1 MTETDVRLTLV
12 EGLHCASCVTRAES
26 VLRDTAGV
34 REANVNLAT
43 REASLRYDASA
54 TTIAAIKTR
63 LHDAGFVPEEEAEHA
78 AHDHRVVAGPE
89 RQRALIALTLTAPV
103 MALGMAH
110 LHHAWSLWTQLI
122 LTLLVIG
129 GPGRTVFIIA
139 GRGLLRGQ
147 LGMDTLIALG
157 SATALVLSIAAMI
170 SPTWWPG
177 VPPIHFETAAAIIA
191 LVLTGRWLEG
201 GARATAAAAIS
212 GLLARRPPVANRVTA
227 HSDGTSSDEAV
238 LAASLRVDDHVRVRV
253 GEIIPVD
260 GIVIECGGHADEA
273 MITGEAAAVSK
284 TIASHL
290 TGGTVLIDGS
300 VILRATHVGA
310 DTTLARLAE
319 QVRAAQGAKPPIARL
334 ADRISAVFV
343 PVVVTIALMT
353 WVLWHFLAPELTA
366 HALLAAASVLV
377 IACPCALGLATP
389 TAVMVAV
396 GRAAR
401 EGLLIR
407 DGAALEN
414 AGLIDLVALDK
425 TGTLTVG
432 RPTVERVL
440 AEPGF
445 TENEILQ
452 LAAAVEQGSEHPL
465 ASAVRAAVKNP
476 ASKATDFRAV
486 PGMGVEAN
494 VDGRRVAVGSA
505 RYLRSLGAEA
515 ALLNFNLDGATG
527 LFVAV
532 DGAVAGL
539 IAVADA
545 VKPDAADAIA
555 ALRHRHINV
564 VMLTGDQLSTAEK
577 VSRIVGITEIHA
589 GLLPAEKLALLQ
601 RWQSEGRKVAMVGD
615 GINDAPALAA
625 AHVGVAMAGA
635 DAANA
640 IAAGA
645 GEVVV
650 LNGKVSAIPA
660 LIELSIA
667 TRRTI
672 RQNLFGAFAYNV
684 LAIPLAAGVLYPFT
698 GWLLDPM
705 IAAGAMALSSLTVVG
720 NSLRLRRKS

>member
-1 MTETDVRLTLV
+1 MADTNVRLTLV

-103 MALGMAH
+103 MVLGMAH
-110 LHHAWSLWTQLI
+110 LHQAWSLWTQLI
-122 LTLLVIG
+122 LTLIVIS

-157 SATALVLSIAAMI
+157 SGTALILSIAAMI
-170 SPTWWPG
+170 APAWWPG

-212 GLLARRPPVANRVTA
+212 GLLARRPPVANRVTE
-227 HSDGTSSDEAV
+227 HGDEAV

-260 GIVIECGGHADEA
+260 GIVIEGTGHVDEA
-273 MITGEAAAVSK
+273 MITGEAAPVTKAI
-284 TIASHL
+284 TSHL

-319 QVRAAQGAKPPIARL
+319 QVRTAQGAKPPIARL

-353 WVLWHFLAPELTA
+353 WVLWHFLAPQLTA

-465 ASAVRAAVKNP
+465 ASAVRAAVKDP

-505 RYLRSLGAEA
+505 RFLRSLGAEA

-577 VSRIVGITEIHA
+577 VSRIVGITDIHA

>member
-1 MTETDVRLTLV
+1 MTDTDVRLTLV

-103 MALGMAH
+103 MVLGMAH

-147 LGMDTLIALG
+147 MGMDTLIALG
-157 SATALVLSIAAMI
+157 SSTALVLSIAAMI
-170 SPTWWPG
+170 APTWWPG
-177 VPPIHFETAAAIIA
+177 APPIHFETAAAIIA

-212 GLLARRPPVANRVTA
+212 GLLARRPPVANRVTE
-227 HSDGTSSDEAV
+227 HGDEAV

-260 GIVIECGGHADEA
+260 GIVIEGTGHVDEA
-273 MITGEAAAVSK
+273 MITGEAAPVTKAI
-284 TIASHL
+284 TSHL

-319 QVRAAQGAKPPIARL
+319 QVRTAQGAKPPIARL

-445 TENEILQ
+445 TENEIIQ
-452 LAAAVEQGSEHPL
+452 FAAAVEQGSEHPL

-505 RYLRSLGAEA
+505 RFLRSLGAEA

-532 DGAVAGL
+532 DGTVAGL

-555 ALRHRHINV
+555 ALRQRHINV
-564 VMLTGDQLSTAEK
+564 VMLTGDQLSMAEK
-577 VSRIVGITEIHA
+577 VSRIVGITDIHA

-720 NSLRLRRKS
+720 NSLRLRKKS

>member
-1 MTETDVRLTLV
+1 MADTNVRLTLV

-103 MALGMAH
+103 MVLGMAH
-110 LHHAWSLWTQLI
+110 LHQAWSLWTQLI
-122 LTLLVIG
+122 LTLIVIS

-157 SATALVLSIAAMI
+157 SSTALILSIAAMM
-170 SPTWWPG
+170 SPAWWPG

-212 GLLARRPPVANRVTA
+212 GLLARRPPVANRVTE
-227 HSDGTSSDEAV
+227 HGDEAV

-253 GEIIPVD
+253 GEMIPVD
-260 GIVIECGGHADEA
+260 GIVIEGGGHVDEA
-273 MITGEAAAVSK
+273 MITGEAAPVTKAI
-284 TIASHL
+284 TSHL

-319 QVRAAQGAKPPIARL
+319 QVRTAQGAKPPIARL

-353 WVLWHFLAPELTA
+353 WVLWHFLAPQLTA

-465 ASAVRAAVKNP
+465 ASAVRAAAKNP

-494 VDGRRVAVGSA
+494 VDGRHVAVGSA
-505 RYLRSLGAEA
+505 RFLRSLGAEA
-515 ALLNFNLDGATG
+515 ALLNLTLDGATG

-545 VKPDAADAIA
+545 VKPDAADVIA
-555 ALRHRHINV
+555 ALRQRHVTV

-650 LNGKVSAIPA
+650 LSGKVSAIPA
-660 LIELSIA
+660 LIDVSIA

-684 LAIPLAAGVLYPFT
+684 LAIPLAAGALYPFT

-705 IAAGAMALSSLTVVG
+705 IAAAAMALSSLTVVG

>member
-1 MTETDVRLTLV
+1 MADTNVRLTLV

-103 MALGMAH
+103 MVLGMAH
-110 LHHAWSLWTQLI
+110 LHQAWSLWTQLI
-122 LTLLVIG
+122 LTLIVIS

-157 SATALVLSIAAMI
+157 SSTALVLSIAAMI
-170 SPTWWPG
+170 APAWWPG

-212 GLLARRPPVANRVTA
+212 GLLARRPPVANRVTE
-227 HSDGTSSDEAV
+227 HGDEAV

-253 GEIIPVD
+253 GEMIPVD
-260 GIVIECGGHADEA
+260 GIVIEGGGHVDEA
-273 MITGEAAAVSK
+273 MITGEAAPVTKAI
-284 TIASHL
+284 TSHL

-319 QVRAAQGAKPPIARL
+319 QVRTAQGAKPPIARL

-353 WVLWHFLAPELTA
+353 WVLWHFLAPQLTA

-494 VDGRRVAVGSA
+494 VDGRHVAVGSA
-505 RYLRSLGAEA
+505 RFLRSLGAEA
-515 ALLNFNLDGATG
+515 ALLNLTLDGATG

-555 ALRHRHINV
+555 ALRQRHVTV

-650 LNGKVSAIPA
+650 LSGKVSAIPA
-660 LIELSIA
+660 LIDVSIA

-684 LAIPLAAGVLYPFT
+684 LAIPLAAGALYPFT

-705 IAAGAMALSSLTVVG
+705 IAAAAMALSSLTVVG

>member
-1 MTETDVRLTLV
+1 MTDTDVRLTLV

-103 MALGMAH
+103 MVLGMAH
-110 LHHAWSLWTQLI
+110 LHQAWSLWIQLI

-129 GPGRTVFIIA
+129 GSGRTVFIIA

-157 SATALVLSIAAMI
+157 SSTALVLSIAAMM
-170 SPTWWPG
+170 SPAWWPG

-212 GLLARRPPVANRVTA
+212 GLLARRPPVANRVTE
-227 HSDGTSSDEAV
+227 HGDEAV
-238 LAASLRVDDHVRVRV
+238 LAASLIVGDHVRVRI

-260 GIVIECGGHADEA
+260 GIVIEGTGHVDEA
-273 MITGEAAAVSK
+273 MITGEAAPVTKAI
-284 TIASHL
+284 TSHL

-319 QVRAAQGAKPPIARL
+319 QVRTAQGAKPPIARL

-353 WVLWHFLAPELTA
+353 WTLWHFFAPELTA

-465 ASAVRAAVKNP
+465 ASAVRAAIKNP

-505 RYLRSLGAEA
+505 RFLRSLGAEA

-532 DGAVAGL
+532 DGTVAGL

-555 ALRHRHINV
+555 VLRQRHINV

-577 VSRIVGITEIHA
+577 VSRIVGITDIHA
-589 GLLPAEKLALLQ
+589 GLLPAEKIALLQ